1 MEIDKYE
8 WWKNVL
14 FPLRILIT
22 IPSLIL
28 LFLFFKYGWVET
40 FGLFGTFLLIG
51 IPFGSLFLIAE
62 YLIKKKVIKE
72 MTDIKKK
79 DDEWLD
85 NYMRY
90 RK

>member
-1 MEIDKYE
+1 MEINKYE

-40 FGLFGTFLLIG
+40 FGLFGTFLLTATG
-51 IPFGSLFLIAE
+51 NTAWSEASA
-62 YLIKKKVIKE
+62 
-72 MTDIKKK
+72 
-79 DDEWLD
+79 
-85 NYMRY
+85 
-90 RK
+90 